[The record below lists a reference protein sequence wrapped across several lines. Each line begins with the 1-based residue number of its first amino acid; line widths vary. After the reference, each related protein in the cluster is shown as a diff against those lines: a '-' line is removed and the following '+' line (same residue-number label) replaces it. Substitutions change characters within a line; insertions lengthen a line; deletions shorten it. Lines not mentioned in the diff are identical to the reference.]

1 MVESKFS
8 VEKKLNF
15 KISLSYSGTLNDTT
29 ELINDNPIYNL
40 ISSYDEIKKI
50 IKEKKLEKM
59 KFFYFNRKKI
69 NKLIYDQEE
78 VIEINSEII
87 QKKYSEYFYL
97 SLLIEENYDIVN
109 YKYNLKFIKEV
120 NDLFKGTNNDLM
132 MSKIILILIKNF
144 KGIDEYDENYENE
157 IVELEK
163 PNLERIKNNINI
175 LKDLNINYEDIINKK
190 IEEIYTEIIMNLIKT
205 NKIDDISYVNNIIK
219 QLDLE
224 NIYITKI
231 MYDEL
236 ASILT
241 PDKNYMKKYIISDKN
256 NLYNDDI
263 INFYYILF
271 KYILKKPIYIYQNK
285 FLNKIGGAIFTI
297 IKNNIEKYKNENL
310 EYIIDFFTN
319 SYYTFLLKKINIKK
333 GKNKSKYNDNYTTKS
348 RSYFSQSVQ
357 TTSTSFDNDN
367 NSIIQFEKN
376 IENSNSENYTRL
388 IREMS
393 NGDIIRLHNI
403 NDITLYKKGEEKPI
417 IIKHNSISSSQ
428 REISTTLNAK
438 NRINLEE
445 LKNNETLQVNK
456 SIHNIIETKESK
468 EKKDKNFIQIM
479 ECSKEGLIIYKLSND
494 QKVIVNTLKLSCSG
508 CFEIKDNSY
517 VVIGEK
523 GIAHYKDL
531 KDLEEFEI
539 KCDKVKDNAK
549 DKDKDK
555 CKLKDLPFRGCIKI
569 NDNYIA
575 LTSNSILPN
584 GEDLLFIYDTNTK
597 ELIKRLNNY
606 SFVVGVNGL
615 SLMDISEEDDE
626 NQKENQ
632 ILLCACKKYTD
643 SQKNG
648 ILIID
653 TNNIKEKE
661 KLYYTFCD
669 TYDFEV
675 SSICPLKILK
685 DNRIQTTNYF
695 LAGGLD
701 KEKRQGMIKLY
712 KIQYNEKDKKDKI
725 KIEELQDIVIENN
738 DSFTGFNSNIEC
750 MMQCQSDGKIY
761 VSSSD
766 GNLTLFSEPN
776 LDYYLEENQILEE
789 LKNKFS

>member
-8 VEKKLNF
+8 LEKKLKMPLF
-15 KISLSYSGTLNDTT
+15 YFGTLNDTT
-29 ELINDNPIYNL
+29 EIINDNPIYNL

-50 IKEKKLEKM
+50 INQEKLEKM
-59 KFFYFNRKKI
+59 KFFYLNRKKI
-69 NKLIYDQEE
+69 KELIYKQDE
-78 VIEINSEII
+78 VIEINSGII
-87 QKKYSEYFYL
+87 QKKYSECFYL

-109 YKYNLKFIKEV
+109 YKYNLEFIKEV

-132 MSKIILILIKNF
+132 MSKIILILLNNF
-144 KGIDEYDENYENE
+144 KGTDEYYGKYENE
-157 IVELEK
+157 ID
-163 PNLERIKNNINI
+163 NLKKTNIERIKNNINI
-175 LKDLNINYEDIINKK
+175 LKVLNINYEDIINKK

-205 NKIDDISYVNNIIK
+205 NKIDDITYANKIIK

-231 MYDEL
+231 MYNEL

-256 NLYNDDI
+256 NLYNDYI

-271 KYILKKPIYIYQNK
+271 KYILKKPIYIYQNE
-285 FLNKIGGAIFTI
+285 FLDKIRKTIFTI
-297 IKNNIEKYKNENL
+297 IKNKIEKYKNENL
-310 EYIIDFFTN
+310 EYIIDYFTDR
-319 SYYTFLLKKINIKK
+319 YYTFLLKKINIKK
-333 GKNKSKYNDNYTTKS
+333 GKNKSKYDNNSTTKS

-376 IENSNSENYTRL
+376 IENSNSENFTRL

-403 NDITLYKKGEEKPI
+403 NDITLYKKGEEQPI
-417 IIKHNSISSSQ
+417 IIKHDSISSSQ
-428 REISTTLNAK
+428 KEMTTNLNTK

-445 LKNNETLQVNK
+445 LKNNESLKVNK
-456 SIHNIIETKESK
+456 TIHNIIETNESK

-531 KDLEEFEI
+531 NYLEAFEI
-539 KCDKVKDNAK
+539 KCDKVKDNA
-549 DKDKDK
+549 KDKDK

-575 LTSNSILPN
+575 LTSNNILPY
-584 GEDLLFIYDTNTK
+584 GEDLLFIYDANTQ
-597 ELIKRLNNY
+597 ELIKRINNY

-661 KLYYTFCD
+661 ELYYTFCD

-675 SSICPLKILK
+675 SCICPLKILK
-685 DNRIQTTNYF
+685 DNKMQATNYF

-701 KEKRQGMIKLY
+701 EEKRQGMIKLY
-712 KIQYNEKDKKDKI
+712 KIQYNEKNKKDNIKI
-725 KIEELQDIVIENN
+725 KELQDIVIENN

-750 MMQCQSDGKIY
+750 IMQCQSDGKIY
-761 VSSSD
+761 VSSLD

-776 LDYYLEENQILEE
+776 LDYYLDENQILEE
-789 LKNKFS
+789 LKNHFS

>member
-8 VEKKLNF
+8 LEKKLNF

-29 ELINDNPIYNL
+29 EIINDNPIYNL

-59 KFFYFNRKKI
+59 KFFYLNRKKI
-69 NKLIYDQEE
+69 NELIYEQEE
-78 VIEINSEII
+78 VIEINSGII
-87 QKKYSEYFYL
+87 QKKYSECFYL
-97 SLLIEENYDIVN
+97 SLLIEENYDIIN

-144 KGIDEYDENYENE
+144 KGIDEYDEKYEKE
-157 IVELEK
+157 IDKLEQT
-163 PNLERIKNNINI
+163 NLERIKNNINI
-175 LKDLNINYEDIINKK
+175 LKDLNMNFEDIINKK

-205 NKIDDISYVNNIIK
+205 NKIDDITYANNIIK

-231 MYDEL
+231 MYDGL
-236 ASILT
+236 AGVLI
-241 PDKNYMKKYIISDKN
+241 PDKNYMKKYIISDKE
-256 NLYNDDI
+256 NLYNDEI

-271 KYILKKPIYIYQNK
+271 KYILKKPIYIYQIE
-285 FLNKIGGAIFTI
+285 FLYKIRETIFKI
-297 IKNNIEKYKNENL
+297 IKNNIEKYKNDNL

-319 SYYTFLLKKINIKK
+319 SYYSFLLKKINIKK
-333 GKNKSKYNDNYTTKS
+333 GKSKSKYADNYTTKS
-348 RSYFSQSVQ
+348 RSHFSQSVQ

-367 NSIIQFEKN
+367 NSIIKFEKN
-376 IENSNSENYTRL
+376 IENSNRDNYTRL

-403 NDITLYKKGEEKPI
+403 NDITLYKKGEEQPI
-417 IIKHNSISSSQ
+417 IIKHDSISSSQ
-428 REISTTLNAK
+428 REMTTNLNTK

-445 LKNNETLQVNK
+445 LKNNESLQVNK
-456 SIHNIIETKESK
+456 SIHNIIETNESK

-531 KDLEEFEI
+531 NSLEAFEI
-539 KCDKVKDNAK
+539 KYDKVKDNA
-549 DKDKDK
+549 KDKDK

-575 LTSNSILPN
+575 LTSNSILPY
-584 GEDLLFIYDTNTK
+584 GEDLLFIYDANTK
-597 ELIKRLNNY
+597 ELIKRINNY
-606 SFVVGVNGL
+606 SFIVGVNGL

-632 ILLCACKKYTD
+632 ILLCACKKYTN

-661 KLYYTFCD
+661 ELYYTFCD

-675 SSICPLKILK
+675 SCICPLKILK
-685 DNRIQTTNYF
+685 DNKMQATNYF

-701 KEKRQGMIKLY
+701 EEKRQGMIKLY

-725 KIEELQDIVIENN
+725 QIEEIQDIVIENN

-750 MMQCQSDGKIY
+750 MIQCQSDGKIY

-766 GNLTLFSEPN
+766 GNLALFSEPN

>member
-8 VEKKLNF
+8 LEKKLNF

-29 ELINDNPIYNL
+29 EIINDNPIYNL

-59 KFFYFNRKKI
+59 KFFYLNRKKI
-69 NKLIYDQEE
+69 NELIYEQEE
-78 VIEINSEII
+78 VIEINSGII
-87 QKKYSEYFYL
+87 QKKYSECFYL
-97 SLLIEENYDIVN
+97 SLLIEENYDIIN

-144 KGIDEYDENYENE
+144 KGIDEYDEKYEKE
-157 IVELEK
+157 IDKLEQT
-163 PNLERIKNNINI
+163 NLERIKNNINI
-175 LKDLNINYEDIINKK
+175 LKDLNMNFEDIINKK

-205 NKIDDISYVNNIIK
+205 NKIDDITYANNIIK

-231 MYDEL
+231 MYDGL
-236 ASILT
+236 AGVLI
-241 PDKNYMKKYIISDKN
+241 PDKNYMKKYIISDKE
-256 NLYNDDI
+256 NLYNDEI

-271 KYILKKPIYIYQNK
+271 KYILKKPIYIYQIE
-285 FLNKIGGAIFTI
+285 FLYKIRETIFKI
-297 IKNNIEKYKNENL
+297 IKNNIEKYKNDNL

-319 SYYTFLLKKINIKK
+319 SYYSFLLKKINIKK
-333 GKNKSKYNDNYTTKS
+333 GKSKSKYADNYTTKS
-348 RSYFSQSVQ
+348 RSHFSQSVQ

-367 NSIIQFEKN
+367 NSIIKFEKN
-376 IENSNSENYTRL
+376 IENSNRDNYTRL

-403 NDITLYKKGEEKPI
+403 NDITLYKKGEEQPI
-417 IIKHNSISSSQ
+417 IIKHDSISSSQ
-428 REISTTLNAK
+428 REMTTNLNTK

-445 LKNNETLQVNK
+445 LKNNESLQVNK
-456 SIHNIIETKESK
+456 SIHNIIETNESK

-531 KDLEEFEI
+531 NSLEAFEI
-539 KCDKVKDNAK
+539 KYDKVKDNA
-549 DKDKDK
+549 KDKDK

-575 LTSNSILPN
+575 LTSNSILPY
-584 GEDLLFIYDTNTK
+584 GEDLLFIYDANTK
-597 ELIKRLNNY
+597 ELIKRINNY
-606 SFVVGVNGL
+606 SFIVGVNGL

-632 ILLCACKKYTD
+632 ILLCACKKYTN

-661 KLYYTFCD
+661 ELYYTFCD

-675 SSICPLKILK
+675 SCICPLKILK
-685 DNRIQTTNYF
+685 DNKMQATNYF

-701 KEKRQGMIKLY
+701 EERRQGIIKLY

-750 MMQCQSDGKIY
+750 MIQCQRDGKIY

-766 GNLTLFSEPN
+766 GNLALFSEPN